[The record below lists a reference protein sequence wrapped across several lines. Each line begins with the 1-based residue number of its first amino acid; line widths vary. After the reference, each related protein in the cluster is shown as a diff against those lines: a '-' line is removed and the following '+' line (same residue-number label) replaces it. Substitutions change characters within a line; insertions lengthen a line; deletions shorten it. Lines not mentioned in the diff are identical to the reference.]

1 MRQQAEP
8 ASDEMLRYLRNDCIV
23 IVLERKPNEGAK
35 FSRFNRFVFVRSL
48 FFP

>member
-1 MRQQAEP
+1 MWLKAEP
-8 ASDEMLRYLRNDCIV
+8 ASDEMLRYLINDCIV

-35 FSRFNRFVFVRSL
+35 FSRFNLFVFARSR